1 MENNE
6 LIPKNLSK
14 FPWELIINEIE
25 KEKSKD
31 KRKKESKDKLKV
43 IRFQII
49 LSSFFILGL

>member
-49 LSSFFILGL
+49 LSSQES